1 MVKEFDENI
10 KVIEDFTH
18 CTFSVRKIF
27 NLQVDVYV
35 SSIRK
40 SVGVCDGSVI
50 LSKEPMPKQYIQK
63 EQKDFA
69 DKRFVA
75 QTEKMRYTWSY
86 DEPYAP
92 ERDLAGEA
100 LHETD
105 SADTC
110 LLTLIYDP
118 GTADEETQQ
127 YRVTRGSYAMFACRT
142 GSNIY
147 YDAALSQE
155 IDYQAGVD
163 TSGESATVYI
173 VPLEENH

>member
-1 MVKEFDENI
+1 MDMKTHIVRAVKYLI
-10 KVIEDFTH
+10 WLALLFTLVFALMIS
-18 CTFSVRKIF
+18 TGTSR
-27 NLQVDVYV
+27 
-35 SSIRK
+35 
-40 SVGVCDGSVI
+40 VG
-50 LSKEPMPKQYIQK
+50 
-63 EQKDFA
+63 
-69 DKRFVA
+69 
-75 QTEKMRYTWSY
+75 
-86 DEPYAP
+86 
-92 ERDLAGEA
+92 AGEA
-100 LHETD
+100 LHETA

-173 VPLEENH
+173 VPLEENR

>member
-1 MVKEFDENI
+1 ML
-10 KVIEDFTH
+10 
-18 CTFSVRKIF
+18 R
-27 NLQVDVYV
+27 
-35 SSIRK
+35 
-40 SVGVCDGSVI
+40 
-50 LSKEPMPKQYIQK
+50 M
-63 EQKDFA
+63 
-69 DKRFVA
+69 
-75 QTEKMRYTWSY
+75 MRPWSY

-155 IDYQAGVD
+155 IDYQAGID

-173 VPLEENH
+173 VPLEKNH